1 MTLLLEKLD
10 EIKNI
15 NSNELTDAEI
25 KRIFKFIKQLGIS
38 KDSYFQKPFCQKH
51 ELDKIEL
58 KKEIVNMDFIN
69 EELVK
74 RILKELNNPN
84 KAYDS
89 DTLLEFMIKDI
100 LIKIN
105 ETICFT
111 VNYYIFGQTHEEY
124 RETFEKMHINKS
136 TKKQEDIKFI
146 KEILKKLDKKYE
158 IDEAKLQMNKE
169 GFQNEL

>member
-15 NSNELTDAEI
+15 NSDELTDAEI

-58 KKEIVNMDFIN
+58 KKEIVSMDYIN

-74 RILKELNNPN
+74 RILKELNNPK
-84 KAYDS
+84 KAYNS

-111 VNYYIFGQTHEEY
+111 VNYYIFGQTREEY
-124 RETFEKMHINKS
+124 RESYEYINIQLNN
-136 TKKQEDIKFI
+136 KKQEDIKFI
-146 KEILKKLDKKYE
+146 KGILKKLDEKYE
-158 IDEAKLQMNKE
+158 IDEAKLQKNKE
-169 GFQNEL
+169 SFQNEL